1 MPVYSVSLKTLARS
15 GKRSWEAPDCQIAPE
30 NTGVD
35 DGLEA
40 SRAPQDEGRSPSLV
54 DNVEVPPYLAG
65 LLHVS
70 ESELDSLVAEC
81 SQPVRKVLL
90 ALMFKLGFLES
101 QVARLG
107 ASAPTKGAMLLQP
120 GGSRKWAGKLGDT
133 SKSELLEQ
141 VFRNNL
147 SLRER
152 SGFP

>member
-1 MPVYSVSLKTLARS
+1 MPVYSVSLKALARS
-15 GKRSWEAPDCQIAPE
+15 GKRSREAPDCQKAPG
-30 NTGVD
+30 NTEID
-35 DGLEA
+35 DKLEA
-40 SRAPQDEGRSPSLV
+40 SRATQDEGHAPSLV

-65 LLHVS
+65 VLNLS
-70 ESELDSLVAEC
+70 ESELDSLVAKC

-107 ASAPTKGAMLLQP
+107 ASPPTKRAMLLQP
-120 GGSRKWAGKLGDT
+120 SGFRKWPVKPGGT

-141 VFRNNL
+141 VFQNNL

-152 SGFP
+152 SDFP